1 MQVAQMGGDKKT
13 KSVEGSCSGGKAG
26 VEGIVKSYD
35 INDNDERLLKDGTE
49 L

>member
-1 MQVAQMGGDKKT
+1 MQVVQMGGDTNKKP
-13 KSVEGSCSGGKAG
+13 VQGSSCGGKAG